1 MANSDLYRRRPIA
14 NIKKIKSHRVCK
26 SIRPIMI
33 YYSIGF
39 VTKLDY
45 HDLLLHHP
53 QQLSSPLNIINHY
66 NIQSGVLLD
75 QRRSETLR
83 PRVRKADGRLLIC
96 ARG

>member
-39 VTKLDY
+39 VTKLGY
-45 HDLLLHHP
+45 HDLVPHHP
-53 QQLSSPLNIINHY
+53 QQLPSPLNIINYY
-66 NIQSGVLLD
+66 NIQSLIMLKHIDYIDNYNELLK
-75 QRRSETLR
+75 SKI
-83 PRVRKADGRLLIC
+83 RV
-96 ARG
+96 